1 MGIDMGDGPD
11 SLDGKRLH
19 REMQHECGALTTW
32 HCHPKGGAVLGADFN
47 FNLPWIYPSGCVEK
61 AVDAAGVIKDF
72 KCWVFGIATANCQN
86 CDECSGSNILFVWFF
101 FSPLYSIRGLCVLLW
116 SARKDRPRGY
126 KLAGSGSYALINGY
140 YDTDTEVSQTELR
153 IGYGKPRHRFG
164 CIYLYRDM
172 IFLPKHFCVRAEPSW
187 QFLR

>member
-1 MGIDMGDGPD
+1 MDRIAWMEKGCIERCSMNAGLSPRGTIIPKVESFLGPILI
-11 SLDGKRLH
+11 STFLGFTR
-19 REMQHECGALTTW
+19 
-32 HCHPKGGAVLGADFN
+32 PAVWRRQLMRR
-47 FNLPWIYPSGCVEK
+47 
-61 AVDAAGVIKDF
+61 GVIKDF

-86 CDECSGSNILFVWFF
+86 CEECSGSNILFVWFF
-101 FSPLYSIRGLCVLLW
+101 FFFFSPLYNLRGFCVLLW

-126 KLAGSGSYALINGY
+126 KPAGSGSYALINGY

-172 IFLPKHFCVRAEPSW
+172 IFLPKNSVSEQSLHGSF
-187 QFLR
+187 